1 MNIKKTMTY
10 GVKNPGSD
18 LVQALTSGGVKPVN
32 GIPTLPVTIIRYGIP
47 TFPVT
52 IIRYGIPTLPVTKI
66 RYGIPTL
73 PITIFRS
80 PTIKQI
86 QEMYK
91 QNRKIH
97 TDLFA
102 LKKTRH

>member
-1 MNIKKTMTY
+1 MTY

-18 LVQALTSGGVKPVN
+18 LVQALTSGEVKPVN
-32 GIPTLPVTIIRYGIP
+32 GIPTLPVTIIRSQ
-47 TFPVT
+47 TA
-52 IIRYGIPTLPVTKI
+52 
-66 RYGIPTL
+66 
-73 PITIFRS
+73 
-80 PTIKQI
+80 KQI
-86 QEMYK
+86 QEMYQ

>member
-18 LVQALTSGGVKPVN
+18 LVQALTSGGVKTVN

-52 IIRYGIPTLPVTKI
+52 IIRYGIPTLPVTI
-66 RYGIPTL
+66 I
-73 PITIFRS
+73 RS

-97 TDLFA
+97 ADLFA

>member
-1 MNIKKTMTY
+1 MTY

-32 GIPTLPVTIIRYGIP
+32 GIPTLPVTIIRSQ
-47 TFPVT
+47 TA
-52 IIRYGIPTLPVTKI
+52 
-66 RYGIPTL
+66 
-73 PITIFRS
+73 
-80 PTIKQI
+80 KQI
-86 QEMYK
+86 QEMYQ